1 MPRLVSE
8 ETSDFSFGFLDGAA
22 PTAFPR
28 TAVAS
33 LVNGRINPDGTVSR
47 RPGSIKLSAAALNA
61 ATGYGGAFFTTAA
74 GVDQLVVIFGTKA
87 YYSTD
92 FLVAS
97 PPTWSAEVQQGAGV
111 NTCVYAAGPHTITTV
126 MDTGVAGTHTWDL
139 TGITGSMTMTP
150 VVTGT
155 TVQTCV
161 STDNAGTYTAGSIK
175 VTVNGVLYTQTY
187 NTDKNTTLTALAA
200 QLPVTWREDYY
211 DFTTVRVGT
220 TNYLYA
226 ANGDTTVKRWNGTTW
241 DTNPNAPSGVKFVE
255 EFNGRLIY
263 AGHSGVLVQGTKIGD
278 PTVIAS
284 PDGWT
289 VQVRAVPTG
298 MFQIG
303 PHLLVWDREA
313 TSYIDGYGEQTIIV
327 ATGATGFSRSVGCR
341 GFRTIVG
348 VGDNAVCWM
357 SGRGIEYY
365 SPSVGIQLLSKS
377 VQTFLSSLDW
387 SELYANPGRMAAT
400 YDSAD
405 QNYHLAA
412 STNGAR
418 NNRVLV
424 LNLLQNAQYPRP
436 GPRAAAAIDVLLS
449 PTGGD
454 VLFAVS
460 DDYLVVGTAGVQA
473 DADAEGY
480 MTLATVAGGGDPI
493 RADADG
499 YLEIV
504 TNDTLP
510 ATLFAAPC
518 STRNTTVYSLGY
530 DGYVRRHYGVAN
542 DDTASDGT
550 GGSDVTMAIV
560 SRPFLVGRARQ
571 RKKVRAVHLSVV
583 SADAVTLTVAVR
595 GGGKQGTQHALSF
608 AATPLGQ
615 SRRKRAMVSVV
626 ADEPQVECYS
636 ATDAK
641 VSLIGI
647 SAELLHEA
655 V

>member
-1 MPRLVSE
+1 MPRLASE
-8 ETSDFSFGFLDGAA
+8 LTSDFSYGQLDSAA
-22 PTAFPR
+22 PTAFPK

-33 LVNGRINPDGTVSR
+33 LVNARIQPDGTVQR

-61 ATGYGGAFFTTAA
+61 ATGYGAAFFTTAA
-74 GVDQLVVIFGTKA
+74 GVDQLVAIFGAKA

-92 FLVAS
+92 FLTAS

-126 MDTGVAGTHTWDL
+126 MDAGATGTHTWGL
-139 TGITGSMTMTP
+139 TGITGTMTMTP

-155 TVQTCV
+155 TTQTCV
-161 STDNAGTYTAGSIK
+161 STDNAGTYTAGSIT

-187 NTDKNTTLTALAA
+187 VTTKDDTLTALAA
-200 QLPVTWREDYY
+200 QLPATWRQDYY
-211 DFTTVRVGT
+211 DFATMRVGA

-241 DTNPNAPSGVKFVE
+241 DTNPNAPSGVKYVE

-263 AGHSGVLVQGTKIGD
+263 GGHSGVLIQGTKIGD
-278 PTVIAS
+278 PTVLAS

-289 VQVRAVPTG
+289 VQVRALPTG
-298 MFQIG
+298 IYQVG

-313 TSYIDGYGEQTIIV
+313 TSYIDGFGEQTIIV
-327 ATGATGFSRSVGCR
+327 AAGATGFSRSVGCR
-341 GFRTIVG
+341 GFRTIAG
-348 VGDNAVCWM
+348 VGDNAVCWY
-357 SGRGIEYY
+357 SNRGVEYY
-365 SPSVGIQLLSKS
+365 SPSAGIQLLSKS
-377 VQTFLSSLDW
+377 VQTFLTSLDW
-387 SELYANPGRMAAT
+387 TELYANPGRMSAT
-400 YDSAD
+400 YDASD
-405 QNYHLAA
+405 QNYHLAV
-412 STNGAR
+412 STNEAR

-424 LNLLQNAQYPRP
+424 LNLLQNAQYQRP
-436 GPRAAAAIDVLLS
+436 GPRAAASVDVMLS

-454 VLFAVS
+454 VLFTVS
-460 DDYLVVGTAGVQA
+460 DDYLVAGTAGVQA
-473 DADAEGY
+473 DADADGY
-480 MTLATVAGGGDPI
+480 MVLATVAGGGDSI
-493 RADADG
+493 DADADG

-518 STRNTTVYSLGY
+518 STRTTAVYSLGY
-530 DGYVRRHYGVAN
+530 DGYVRLHFGVAN
-542 DDTASDGT
+542 DDTGSAGT

-560 SRPFLVGRARQ
+560 SRPFLMGRARQ

-583 SADAVTLTVAVR
+583 SADAVSVTVAVR
-595 GGGKQGTQHALSF
+595 GGGQQGTQHTLSF
-608 AATPLGQ
+608 AATALQQ
-615 SRRKRAMVSVV
+615 SRRKRAMVNIT
-626 ADEPQVECYS
+626 ADEPQCEVQ
-636 ATDAK
+636 ATNDAK

-647 SAELLHEA
+647 SAELLREQ